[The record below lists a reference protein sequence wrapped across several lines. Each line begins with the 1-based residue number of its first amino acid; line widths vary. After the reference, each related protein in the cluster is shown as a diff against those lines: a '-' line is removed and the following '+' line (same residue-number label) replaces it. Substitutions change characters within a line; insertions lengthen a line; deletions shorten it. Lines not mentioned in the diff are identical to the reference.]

1 MPVAFKCGKNDKGGC
16 GYIAPERWLWRCPGC
31 GGFWDCLQV
40 NMDIPGAKSG
50 DVVEGEIVSLQDVV
64 DSGELDVD
72 APRYK
77 TTIDG
82 VDYVTNGGFAK
93 AGLYLLC
100 GDPGT
105 GKTTLLLSA
114 LYHLAKQ
121 RQRVLYVT
129 GEQSVK
135 ALAGYVK
142 RMKLK
147 LPAHFTAV
155 RETDLDYILDYLDE
169 HEPNLMVLDSISTVE
184 TEDFEIGSSAAVR
197 TAITALSKAANEH
210 GTTIII
216 IAHVTKEGVLAG
228 PKALE
233 HLVDVF
239 LYLAGSKFEKVRYLK
254 CESKNRWGETPRA
267 ARFLMTQEGL
277 VDCFKED
284 HPDAPVAD
292 TKEDRPAATAKKK
305 RAPAKKAGS
314 AAPAKK
320 AKPAAPAAKP
330 PKKNDALVDATRL
343 PQINVVLEMPCGV
356 PDCQGKRGVACSTK
370 NGTREAGFHQSRVD
384 RALKKAA

>member
-1 MPVAFKCGKNDKGGC
+1 MPVAYKCGKNDKGGC
-16 GYIAPERWLWRCPGC
+16 GYVGPEAWLGRCPGC
-31 GGFWDCLQV
+31 GGFYDCRSV
-40 NMDIPGAKSG
+40 NLDIPGAKAG
-50 DVVEGEIVSLQDVV
+50 DVTEGEIVSLQDVV
-64 DSGELDVD
+64 DSGGLDIDV
-72 APRYK
+72 PRYK
-77 TTIDG
+77 TTIEG
-82 VDYVTNGGFAK
+82 VDYVTAGGFAK

-105 GKTTLLLSA
+105 GKTTLLLKA
-114 LYHLAKQ
+114 LYHLAKA

-142 RMKLK
+142 RMKVK

-155 RETDLDYILDYLDE
+155 RETDLDYILDYIDD
-169 HEPNLMVLDSISTVE
+169 HEPNVMVLDSISTVE
-184 TEDFEIGSSAAVR
+184 TEDFEIGSSAAIR

-239 LYLAGSKFEKVRYLK
+239 LYLAGSKYEKVRYLK

-284 HPDAPVAD
+284 HPDDAKPPAEAPA
-292 TKEDRPAATAKKK
+292 KAKKSAPAK
-305 RAPAKKAGS
+305 ATKAPKAKAPAKKV
-314 AAPAKK
+314 
-320 AKPAAPAAKP
+320 KPKP
-330 PKKNDALVDATRL
+330 DTLVDATRL
-343 PQINVVLEMPCGV
+343 PQINVVLEMPCAV
-356 PDCQGKRGVACSTK
+356 PDCQGTRGVACSTK
-370 NGTREAGFHQSRVD
+370 NGTREAGFHQSRVNK
-384 RALKKAA
+384 ALKKAA